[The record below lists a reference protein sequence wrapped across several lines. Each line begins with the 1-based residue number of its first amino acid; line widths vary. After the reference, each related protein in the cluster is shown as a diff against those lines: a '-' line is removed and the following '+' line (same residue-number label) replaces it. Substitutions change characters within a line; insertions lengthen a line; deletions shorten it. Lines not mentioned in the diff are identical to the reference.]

1 MLAFDPPL
9 RVERWSANGYSVH
22 RGALMY
28 SLPLTPN
35 FTVTAHHYGGD
46 DQSNDYDTVASTPW
60 RVAIELDPA
69 APDKSLR
76 FERRHAL
83 AAGAAPW
90 NHTGWPT
97 VVHATVRPLPSWGV
111 VNGSAT
117 EPPPSPACA
126 NATCGDAYDVVLVPH
141 GATDLRIG
149 MLPLA

>member
-1 MLAFDPPL
+1 
-9 RVERWSANGYSVH
+9 
-22 RGALMY
+22 MY

-35 FTVTAHHYGGD
+35 FTVTAHHFGGD
-46 DQSNDYDTVASTPW
+46 DQSNDYDAVAATPW

-97 VVHATVRPLPSWGV
+97 VIHATVRPLPSWGV

-126 NATCGDAYDVVLVPH
+126 GNATCGDAYDVVLVPH